1 MHRHIDRY
9 GRGLWRRILMKV
21 VPLAALAGAGIAA
34 VVMVATPTPGDAQ
47 ADEYTYVT
55 RADCTAAT
63 RALNAG
69 QPIPNVEKWLLKNGV
84 TALEG
89 NVIEVYAKD
98 SSFEYSM
105 RAAAQMWMD
114 ATDGQLVVKFVDKPT
129 AKTVK
134 VYDDETIAAVGYNY
148 SDTREIRL
156 NSAYLNASARE
167 GEENFIKGSR
177 HVAGH
182 ELGHAMGL
190 AHGCDGDIMQPSGG
204 WPVSPSATPAPRD
217 IAALTQSFK
226 YIQDGVKAE
235 RVFDPNTLTGEPA
248 NTSPSTPSAPNTP
261 STGATTRTTDT
272 TETTL
277 VEVVPEPPII
287 DVRTCSEIRWHSPS
301 TVGVRYEKQRSADGK
316 SDIIT
321 AHALPGYKIK
331 DGAQSVFTVDLT
343 SPCPGWTVI
352 PTQPGTP
359 TTSYTEWP
367 TTPTTPT
374 TPVEVTPEAPT
385 VDLSRCGYSSWHIP
399 GVAGLTYESNRVEN
413 TLYVT
418 ATAKDGFRIKDGAQ
432 TSWVLDLTP
441 RPCVYTTTVTPVAP
455 TVDKSKCGQVSWN
468 IPGVVGL
475 DYSTRREGTTMIVTA
490 TPKPGYKVEAGQD
503 TEWRLDLTPE
513 PCQMEPEL
521 ITVVPQAPSVDKS
534 QCGTT
539 SLVIPNQ
546 RGIRWQHVTDSHNNM
561 VTLTAVAE
569 DGYQIPE
576 GTQTQWHLDRT
587 PEPCPPQ
594 VIEVVPATPTVDKS
608 VCGKV
613 TWNLPASLGVAW
625 ETEQFGNTLYVTA
638 TATEGYRIADGAQTL
653 WAFNVTPTTC
663 PVSKIQVTPA
673 APTVDKSQCG
683 KANWSIPPTV
693 GVKYTTH
700 QNGYKLRVTAS
711 ATDGYE
717 IAAGAQT
724 VWNLDLTPDPCQPAT
739 PVTPIK
745 PVTIWQTIVNWFNSL
760 FGIR

>member
-1 MHRHIDRY
+1 
-9 GRGLWRRILMKV
+9 
-21 VPLAALAGAGIAA
+21 
-34 VVMVATPTPGDAQ
+34 
-47 ADEYTYVT
+47 
-55 RADCTAAT
+55 
-63 RALNAG
+63 
-69 QPIPNVEKWLLKNGV
+69 
-84 TALEG
+84 
-89 NVIEVYAKD
+89 
-98 SSFEYSM
+98 
-105 RAAAQMWMD
+105 
-114 ATDGQLVVKFVDKPT
+114 
-129 AKTVK
+129 
-134 VYDDETIAAVGYNY
+134 
-148 SDTREIRL
+148 
-156 NSAYLNASARE
+156 
-167 GEENFIKGSR
+167 
-177 HVAGH
+177 
-182 ELGHAMGL
+182 
-190 AHGCDGDIMQPSGG
+190 
-204 WPVSPSATPAPRD
+204 
-217 IAALTQSFK
+217 
-226 YIQDGVKAE
+226 
-235 RVFDPNTLTGEPA
+235 
-248 NTSPSTPSAPNTP
+248 
-261 STGATTRTTDT
+261 
-272 TETTL
+272 
-277 VEVVPEPPII
+277 
-287 DVRTCSEIRWHSPS
+287 
-301 TVGVRYEKQRSADGK
+301 
-316 SDIIT
+316 
-321 AHALPGYKIK
+321 
-331 DGAQSVFTVDLT
+331 
-343 SPCPGWTVI
+343 
-352 PTQPGTP
+352 
-359 TTSYTEWP
+359 
-367 TTPTTPT
+367 
-374 TPVEVTPEAPT
+374 
-385 VDLSRCGYSSWHIP
+385 
-399 GVAGLTYESNRVEN
+399 
-413 TLYVT
+413 
-418 ATAKDGFRIKDGAQ
+418 
-432 TSWVLDLTP
+432 
-441 RPCVYTTTVTPVAP
+441 
-455 TVDKSKCGQVSWN
+455 
-468 IPGVVGL
+468 
-475 DYSTRREGTTMIVTA
+475 
-490 TPKPGYKVEAGQD
+490 
-503 TEWRLDLTPE
+503 
-513 PCQMEPEL
+513 MEPEL

-546 RGIRWQHVTDSHNNM
+546 RGIRWQRVTDSHNNM

-745 PVTIWQTIVNWFNSL
+745 PVTIWQAIVNWFNSL